1 MAVDSLR
8 KLPSVGAVWWRW
20 IGRRWWCVTVA
31 SHRIC
36 IVIARR
42 SAGVLVEESTAIIS
56 VLLRGSRIAKSTVA
70 EEAAKAAAAAWSAA
84 STAIAQSRT
93 DELSDVARKHI
104 RQAGEEAIDGAA
116 RRRSLCC
123 VASRRSGERGSAESR
138 VIAIAIAI
146 ITSTSTVRGICRII
160 ERRLGRPW
168 TSSGGRRCCTTGGGC
183 CCCWHSVF
191 YGGRSAPYICV
202 GIWRWRRRIG
212 WTFLY
217 RAVLGFYFAEGEKG
231 LKPQR

>member
-1 MAVDSLR
+1 MAKVVDSLR
-8 KLPSVGAVWWRW
+8 KLPSVGAVRCWGWCRRW
-20 IGRRWWCVTVA
+20 IGRRWRCFTVA
-31 SHRIC
+31 SNRIC
-36 IVIARR
+36 IIIAR
-42 SAGVLVEESTAIIS
+42 SAGVLVEESTPIVS
-56 VLLRGSRIAKSTVA
+56 VLLRGSRAAETAVA
-70 EEAAKAAAAAWSAA
+70 EEAAEAAAAWSAA
-84 STAIAQSRT
+84 WSSSIAQSRT
-93 DELSDVARKHI
+93 DELSDVARKHV

-116 RRRSLCC
+116 RRRSLRC

-138 VIAIAIAI
+138 VIAKAIAI

-168 TSSGGRRCCTTGGGC
+168 TSSGGRRC
-183 CCCWHSVF
+183 WHSVF

-202 GIWRWRRRIG
+202 GIWRWRRRLG
-212 WTFLY
+212 WTFLN